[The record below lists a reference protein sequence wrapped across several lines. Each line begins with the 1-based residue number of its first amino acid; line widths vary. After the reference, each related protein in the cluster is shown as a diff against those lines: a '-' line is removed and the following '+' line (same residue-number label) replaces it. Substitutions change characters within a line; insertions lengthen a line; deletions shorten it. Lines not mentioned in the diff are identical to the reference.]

1 MAFDPT
7 TATLDTK
14 ETTSSGGFDPSTA
27 KPDDIKTT
35 SFGAGLASAAEAVAA
50 TPGVLA
56 GARAAM
62 AVTPPVLPIVGP
74 FAKPIMGIAGG
85 VAGGML
91 ASVGI
96 NSLEQL
102 SDSVFGTNIEATRKK
117 QRQEHP
123 VATTVGGVAGGS
135 LNPWMRPGIPSTL
148 SQAAFGGG
156 VMAVVGGAQRAAHGE
171 KVFDPTAMAIDVG
184 TGIFTK
190 PTAMGERM
198 LGHKAPT
205 GTPGTDPNKPKIPD
219 EYKRPEYRAK
229 ELVAN
234 IPKEH
239 QRGEE
244 VSGFPTTD
252 KDIVDFARLVSRDD
266 HEKQKAA
273 NPEEY
278 LKQKQELDAR
288 YGEGFADKIEN
299 KEFYRELVNKQ
310 LPPKPPKKQKEE
322 LDAWMEKA
330 KQVSAERDS
339 TSPLTEAAIRN
350 KETGQVERHGPKH
363 DQDRKEATKATHEEG
378 FVTERGTF
386 LTREQAVDHAKRTGQ
401 IPEDH
406 VLENPPGEQPG
417 LHSGDLRT
425 AGDERFQI
433 TDSQPA
439 GVAKPE
445 KPLLTRADHI
455 ERIEQ
460 LEYSL
465 SIDES
470 MTENTAHTLTPE
482 QLAKENKYLV
492 DQQTK
497 IDNLRKSIPEP
508 VVKDKAN
515 LTAEETHDILVGAKT
530 VGEGLQRIVDG
541 KYGNKLER
549 WLARKL
555 LSMESVRSATL
566 NINTKDV
573 GLAPSEVGIT
583 AGEYHPDHSVH
594 MYSTGELQVF
604 LHESIHA
611 ATSRL
616 LFEGKHAA
624 AKALNKLYEHAFKTA
639 SPEYYKAWKD
649 GILTNEEAFNKYE
662 QKQKALGKESHYGL
676 RNVHEF
682 LTETFTQDSFR
693 NNFLKGMSDV
703 QGIKSGSAWE
713 GFKKIIHEM
722 LGATKP
728 QETAFIDQILE
739 QGSKLMDSKS
749 KTVLGGGQGT
759 GAPSRLASRLSQEV
773 HDQLEREGIPVAHT
787 SSARFAL
794 FDWVKN
800 ALSGE
805 GAMVKGAGTY
815 LSQKDSTNRFY
826 VEAAKHRAIEEYL
839 NNNRQVSEKGDML
852 SEAVDDANTRV
863 IDAIDE
869 ANSFKDDELAR
880 AEYDATRTY
889 KSFVDEIN
897 ATPNRAEAN
906 PNNPEIRKQYDAFI
920 DNAKQIYKY
929 ALEHEAKLKDEV
941 KKAFDAEDKAS
952 KEWSAFKVDIEK
964 KVTVPTYHMT
974 LEAKPEELLDW
985 DAHKQSGKVRG
996 AFKNLGIEDDRLIL
1010 KPKKGGSINQ
1020 GGEGDYLDQHG
1031 NEITIREIDEF
1042 GRWDLVA
1049 LDLDSNILG
1058 QGNTL
1063 KELLESLADGSK
1075 TGKNLYD
1082 ELSKKFEPQ
1091 GADRGYM
1098 TDENAKRVG
1107 DAKASIALAE
1117 QGVVGNVHNAAGGRE
1132 STFRNYVAF
1141 DDSRLTQNL
1150 VTFASKGKGKDA
1162 TAAPP
1167 VVDVT
1172 RDKVDRTKT
1181 DPRDVPN
1188 EKELLEIAADIYD
1201 KHGQVETTEF
1211 FKGYQEYKK
1220 TWLEPV
1226 AETEKFV
1233 GMNLRN
1239 KAANERII
1247 YNEKEKMLK
1256 GITDPERRVA
1266 VAEAVDRGDLSG
1278 LSAEEVAVAN
1288 RYSELV
1294 ADIGERAVE
1303 KGVVKGLLEDYV
1315 THVLEWAGAPKG
1327 AREEFLNSMFGKGS
1341 GDPSMHGMDVSSK
1354 FAKERKFK
1362 TFADLEL
1369 YLKDF
1374 NKRIAESGKSE
1385 WRLKLKTKDIAEIYK
1400 EYALSMEKAI
1410 ENKSL
1415 VDNLKQVRNA
1425 AGETLIKE
1433 VNKDNPLPHG
1443 WKMMDSPQ
1451 FAGYAVHPDMAPAL
1465 KFVFDAGPGKL
1476 MGALGWIS
1484 QVTKRMNVIG
1494 SFFHAKSL
1502 MEVISSTG
1510 IPIWTPLKEAIVLP
1524 LVEKTGKALFG
1535 KDVQLS
1541 AISKALEQ
1549 YRKGGVGEGADKWIR
1564 EDGLVLEMPED
1575 VSKGILTEAGK
1586 FADSMI
1592 GKYGPKTRVLEK
1604 SLSTVEKYTL
1614 GLFDKFTWDYL
1625 HTGGKLMV
1633 ADAFLDKARMT
1644 AAKEGKPFDE
1654 ATQRK
1659 EIAKFVN
1666 DSFGGLNWFDAAT
1679 QTRTKMGK
1687 EIAMATYSPEG
1698 RRGLQLALFAPDW
1711 TISTVRAFSAA
1722 LPKELNPTKWHPV
1735 EGIKGM
1741 MTPTTKA
1748 DYARLYQFK
1757 TALTYF
1763 TLLNAINM
1771 MTANRPIWEN
1781 KDPTRIEWPD
1791 GTSMQAMKHAMEP
1804 YHWIMDS
1811 DKTLS
1816 NKLGF
1821 IPKAA
1826 IVGIAGTEY
1835 ASPMA
1840 QKLVDPSAAGRL
1852 KAVAG
1857 MALPFQ
1863 VSAAKTAPEGEGA
1876 KRAVLGTLGFPI
1888 YGATKEQKKEARAER
1903 EKLLKKA
1910 AKDYRDKAKERGWEQ

>member
-7 TATLDTK
+7 TATLETK
-14 ETTSSGGFDPSTA
+14 ETTSSGDFDPSTA

-35 SFGAGLASAAEAVAA
+35 SLGAGAASAAEAVAA

-62 AVTPPVLPIVGP
+62 ALTPPVLPIVGP
-74 FAKPIMGIAGG
+74 FAKPIAGIAGG
-85 VAGGML
+85 VAGGIL
-91 ASVGI
+91 ASMGI

-102 SDSVFGTNIEATRKK
+102 SDSVFGTNIAATRKQQQQK
-117 QRQEHP
+117 HP
-123 VATTVGGVAGGS
+123 IASTVGQVAGGS
-135 LNPWMRPGIPSTL
+135 LNPWMRPGLPSTL
-148 SQAAFGGG
+148 GEAAFGGG

-190 PTAMGERM
+190 PTAMGQRL

-205 GTPGTDPNKPKIPD
+205 GASPDTDPNKPKIPD
-219 EYKRPEYRAK
+219 NYKRPEYRAK

-234 IPKEH
+234 IPKEY

-252 KDIVDFARLVSRDD
+252 KDVLDFARLVSRDD
-266 HEKQKAA
+266 HEKQKTA

-299 KEFYRELVNKQ
+299 KEFYRELINKQ
-310 LPPKPPKKQKEE
+310 LPPKPPKEQKEE
-322 LDAWMEKA
+322 LTAWMEKA

-339 TSPLTEAAIRN
+339 VSPLTEAAIRN

-363 DQDRKEATKATHEEG
+363 DQERKEATKATHEEG

-386 LTREQAVDHAKRTGQ
+386 LTREQAVEHAKRTGQ

-439 GVAKPE
+439 GIAKPD
-445 KPLLTRADHI
+445 KPLLTRAEHV

-460 LEYSL
+460 LEYAL
-465 SIDES
+465 SVDEQL
-470 MTENTAHTLTPE
+470 TENTAHTLTPE
-482 QLAKENKYLV
+482 ELAKENKYLA

-530 VGEGLQRIVDG
+530 VKEGLQRIVDG

-549 WLARKL
+549 WLAKKL
-555 LSMESVRSATL
+555 LSMESVRLATL
-566 NINTKDV
+566 NINTRDI
-573 GLAPSEVGIT
+573 GLAPSDVGII
-583 AGEYHPDHSVH
+583 AGEYFSADHSVH

-604 LHESIHA
+604 LHEAIHA

-676 RNVHEF
+676 RNVDEF

-693 NNFLKGMSDV
+693 NDFLKGMSGV

-749 KTVLGGGQGT
+749 KTALG
-759 GAPSRLASRLSQEV
+759 
-773 HDQLEREGIPVAHT
+773 
-787 SSARFAL
+787 
-794 FDWVKN
+794 
-800 ALSGE
+800 
-805 GAMVKGAGTY
+805 GAGTGG
-815 LSQKDSTNRFY
+815 T
-826 VEAAKHRAIEEYL
+826 EA
-839 NNNRQVSEKGDML
+839 
-852 SEAVDDANTRV
+852 
-863 IDAIDE
+863 
-869 ANSFKDDELAR
+869 
-880 AEYDATRTY
+880 
-889 KSFVDEIN
+889 
-897 ATPNRAEAN
+897 
-906 PNNPEIRKQYDAFI
+906 
-920 DNAKQIYKY
+920 
-929 ALEHEAKLKDEV
+929 
-941 KKAFDAEDKAS
+941 
-952 KEWSAFKVDIEK
+952 
-964 KVTVPTYHMT
+964 
-974 LEAKPEELLDW
+974 
-985 DAHKQSGKVRG
+985 
-996 AFKNLGIEDDRLIL
+996 
-1010 KPKKGGSINQ
+1010 
-1020 GGEGDYLDQHG
+1020 
-1031 NEITIREIDEF
+1031 
-1042 GRWDLVA
+1042 
-1049 LDLDSNILG
+1049 
-1058 QGNTL
+1058 
-1063 KELLESLADGSK
+1063 
-1075 TGKNLYD
+1075 
-1082 ELSKKFEPQ
+1082 
-1091 GADRGYM
+1091 
-1098 TDENAKRVG
+1098 
-1107 DAKASIALAE
+1107 
-1117 QGVVGNVHNAAGGRE
+1117 
-1132 STFRNYVAF
+1132 TFRNYVAF
-1141 DDSRLTQNL
+1141 DDSRLKQNL
-1150 VTFASKGKGKDA
+1150 VSFASKGKGKDD

-1167 VVDVT
+1167 VVDVIS
-1172 RDKVDRTKT
+1172 DKVDRTKT

-1201 KHGQVETTEF
+1201 KYGEVETTEF

-1256 GITDPERRVA
+1256 GITNPERRVA
-1266 VAEAVDRGDLSG
+1266 IAEAVDRGDLSG

-1288 RYSELV
+1288 HYSELV
-1294 ADIGERAVE
+1294 KDIGDRAVE
-1303 KGVVKGLLEDYV
+1303 QGVVKGLLENYV

-1374 NKRIAESGKSE
+1374 NKGIAEAGKSK
-1385 WRLKLKTKDIAEIYK
+1385 WRLELKTKDIAEIYK
-1400 EYALSMEKAI
+1400 EYALSMEKAV
-1410 ENKSL
+1410 ENKKL
-1415 VDNLKQVRNA
+1415 VDNLKQVRNV

-1451 FAGYAVHPDMAPAL
+1451 FAGYAVHPNMAPAL
-1465 KFVFDAGPGKL
+1465 KFVFDAGPGQL
-1476 MGALGWIS
+1476 MGALGWLS
-1484 QVTKRMNVIG
+1484 GFTKRLNVIG

-1510 IPIWTPLKEAIVLP
+1510 IPIWTPFKETVVLP

-1541 AISKALEQ
+1541 AISKAVEQ
-1549 YRKGGVGEGADKWIR
+1549 FHKGGVGDNVDKWIR
-1564 EDGLVLEMPED
+1564 EDGLILEMPDD
-1575 VSKGILTEAGK
+1575 VSKGILTETGK

-1633 ADAFLDKARMT
+1633 ADAYLDKARIA

-1659 EIAKFVN
+1659 EIARFVN

-1679 QTRTKMGK
+1679 SARQEFARRMADSTRGTGIASKALDNVS
-1687 EIAMATYSPEG
+1687 EIKSRASMAAFSPEG
-1698 RRGLQLALFAPDW
+1698 RRGLQIALFAPDW
-1711 TISTVRAFSAA
+1711 TISTIRAFSAA

-1804 YHWIMDS
+1804 YHWIMDP

-1826 IVGIAGTEY
+1826 VVGIAGTEY

-1863 VSAAKTAPEGEGA
+1863 VSAAATAPEGEGA
-1876 KRAVLGTLGFPI
+1876 KRAVLGTLGFPV
-1888 YGATKEQKKEARAER
+1888 YGGTKEQKKEARAER